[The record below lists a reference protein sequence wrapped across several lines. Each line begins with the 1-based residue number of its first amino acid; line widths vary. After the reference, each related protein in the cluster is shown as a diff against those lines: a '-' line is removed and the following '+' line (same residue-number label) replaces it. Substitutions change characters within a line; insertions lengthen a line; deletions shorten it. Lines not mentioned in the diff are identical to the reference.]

1 MPHFFVGKSF
11 IETAKIIYFSSVE
24 FLDFLLIKPESGEL
38 PRNELKSL
46 KQFAL
51 QLIAI
56 QVKSEDIFSNSSKI
70 LINPVNH
77 IICKDEIGYVIALDQ
92 SNTEAISNFSKESP
106 LYRRYIRNIN
116 LIAKENE
123 NSSVKK
129 GFKINDFTNKILQN
143 MDESSCNWKIYEEKW
158 KNVNKNIRN
167 QPKSFNMF
175 DEKPSTNESI
185 PTIFNLHLGN
195 SPKGLFKNHL
205 IIKGHLNEMSSIA
218 YIIRFYSERPILL
231 FTHHKINQGIWAK
244 IRANYTNVFCVLGD
258 AMKVKHIEQLD
269 PKKAFKILILTSSK
283 DEFLQD
289 STNVIFTRILADF
302 FETTNFLVELHDENN
317 IRFISTKP
325 QITINNQLDYFYW
338 PYFFSGSVHFSSLIM
353 SILARALYNK
363 YWVDFLKNL
372 AQPKHDDFRASQ
384 ENNLE
389 NSNIMTFE
397 ITKEIAKELQ
407 IYGKLQYFLMNQNPP
422 AMAIALLKEK
432 SYINSKNRKKMSAF
446 AADSGNRLKAML
458 ANFLLK
464 TLDDLYQYSYLMT
477 NPSFMTRIEAGD
489 KVLFLGTLQNK
500 IDKKT
505 SFIKEGKFI
514 AKIEVYL
521 NKNSIDGENLK
532 KEEEK
537 KRVMKFFKERKKI
550 WKANERR
557 VEYKEKLTSMLTETN
572 KMIRFTL
579 ENYKNVFED
588 GQEDDDDDDDDEE
601 V

>member
-1 MPHFFVGKSF
+1 M
-11 IETAKIIYFSSVE
+11 E
-24 FLDFLLIKPESGEL
+24 FLDFLLIKPEKGEIS
-38 PRNELKSL
+38 RNELKSL

-77 IICKDEIGYVIALDQ
+77 IISKDEIGYVITLDQ

-106 LYRRYIRNIN
+106 LYLRYIRNIN
-116 LIAKENE
+116 LMANNSVEKGCKNNE
-123 NSSVKK
+123 
-129 GFKINDFTNKILQN
+129 FTNKILQN
-143 MDESSCNWKIYEEKW
+143 MDDRSCNWKIHEEKW
-158 KNVNKNIRN
+158 KNLNKNITN
-167 QPKSFNMF
+167 QLKVFNMF
-175 DEKPSTNESI
+175 DEKPTTSNLPSL
-185 PTIFNLHLGN
+185 PTIFNLYQDN

-205 IIKGHLNEMSSIA
+205 IIKGNLNEMSSIA

-231 FTHHKINQGIWAK
+231 FTHHKINQGIWTK

-258 AMKVKHIEQLD
+258 AMKVKHVEQLD
-269 PKKAFKILILTSSK
+269 PKKAFKILILSSIK
-283 DEFLQD
+283 DEFIQD

-407 IYGKLQYFLMNQNPP
+407 IYGKLQYFLMNHNPP

-588 GQEDDDDDDDDEE
+588 GQEDDDDDEF
-601 V
+601 